1 MSIRNSG
8 LFTDGAHHFDDFIR
22 KKAIFTDGP
31 NTKQA
36 FLSLNIMKDRK
47 YELVAFTR
55 NITAPENTTLH
66 MIPELELELQEPLY
80 EMISKCRKEEKQ
92 KNGIVDLSLAQKY
105 IRAYEKCAQ
114 LDILFGHPKDG
125 FNFLCRACEYAS
137 LHKELSDEYLRLSD
151 LSLTMVK
158 ESKNTIY

>member
-36 FLSLNIMKDRK
+36 FLSLNIMTDKK

-66 MIPELELELQEPLY
+66 IIPELELELQEPTYDKIQKLF
-80 EMISKCRKEEKQ
+80 KEKKQ
-92 KNGIVDLSLAQKY
+92 KQGIIDVDLARKY
-105 IRAYEKCAQ
+105 TKAYEECAR
-114 LDILFGHPKDG
+114 LEILLGHPRDG
-125 FNFLCRACEYAS
+125 FRFLCKACEYAAIHDELAEEYVRLRGMAFS
-137 LHKELSDEYLRLSD
+137 GHKAYH
-151 LSLTMVK
+151 
-158 ESKNTIY
+158 I